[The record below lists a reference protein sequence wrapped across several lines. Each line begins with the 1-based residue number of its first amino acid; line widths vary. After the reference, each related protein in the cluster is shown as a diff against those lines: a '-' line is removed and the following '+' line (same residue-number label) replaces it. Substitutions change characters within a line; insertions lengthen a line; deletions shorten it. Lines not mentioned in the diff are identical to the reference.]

1 MSEFPIDS
9 KTEAKLIQLERE
21 LDYYNQV
28 LLTETDYKRKL
39 SLQKKITKIND
50 EIAGLKI
57 NTIPYRQRSRA
68 DRMYLENKKYKMFL
82 LCTLAVL
89 LLLAVICLLT
99 ALRYNQMKGTYSNTA
114 YQADQ
119 YKQEI
124 DELNNQLEET
134 AQSSSQT
141 ATPEPT
147 LEPAPEPT
155 VDPTP
160 EPTQSSPST
169 SNTGGGLYYVQ
180 TIQGGKRVQIGAF
193 KVYDNASDLAYENRY
208 NGYKVYDENGNCVYD
223 PYPTASQL
231 SPETGS
237 SLYYVQKIEY
247 GKRLQIGAFKIYD
260 NATKLAYEHRHEGY
274 KVYDY
279 DGNCVYDP
287 GY

>member
-180 TIQGGKRVQIGAF
+180 TIQGGDRKSV
-193 KVYDNASDLAYENRY
+193 V
-208 NGYKVYDENGNCVYD
+208 
-223 PYPTASQL
+223 
-231 SPETGS
+231 
-237 SLYYVQKIEY
+237 
-247 GKRLQIGAFKIYD
+247 
-260 NATKLAYEHRHEGY
+260 
-274 KVYDY
+274 
-279 DGNCVYDP
+279 
-287 GY
+287 